1 MQKLIISPWIVLIIS
16 LAITFSI
23 GFSFL
28 DSEYEL
34 QHIKFDTDIKS
45 MTNAVCDRLI
55 QYEQVLVG
63 AKGLFAAS
71 SKVTLNEWKNY
82 MEIQNIDTRF
92 PGIQGVGYAH
102 HIIDDER
109 EDLVNELKNYGVAD
123 FAIKPE
129 GIRDEYY
136 PVIFIEPQ
144 GFENKRA
151 MGYDLYVEETRRN
164 AIDVLKETGK
174 TTITGKITLVQE
186 TENNIQNGFLM
197 FVPIYSTDQ
206 NILNASYD
214 LEGIASAVF
223 RMNDFTN
230 GILDSELFQYVHLKI
245 YDHSISEDN
254 LLFDSDEISTTKI
267 DKNNFSEIITK
278 SVNNRNWIFV
288 YEGIQPSLQGTDQF
302 ILFFIPII
310 GISMSFLLFYILRLF
325 TKNLKLTQNAL
336 KSEKMVAIGQL
347 ASRMAHD
354 IRNQLSIIR
363 VSLENLKLK
372 YGTDDVKEESFD
384 RVGRSIDRI
393 AHQIDD
399 VLDFVKGSTAELSKV
414 SFSKIISESLD
425 SITIPNNIELILP
438 KNDIEILADKKL
450 FSIALN
456 NLILNGI
463 QAIDGTGTVEIDI
476 EENDEVTIQV
486 KDSGIGISK
495 ENLEKIFEPLFSTK
509 QTGTGLGL
517 ASVKSIIESHGGI
530 ISVTSLPTIFTITL
544 PKTTDRTK
552 I

>member
-354 IRNQLSIIR
+354 IRNPLSIIR

-517 ASVKSIIESHGGI
+517 SSVVAIIDAHHGK
-530 ISVTSLPTIFTITL
+530 ISVTSPPTIFTITL
-544 PKTTDRTK
+544 PKF
-552 I
+552 

>member
-354 IRNQLSIIR
+354 IRNPLSIIR

>member
-354 IRNQLSIIR
+354 IRNPLSIIR

-372 YGTDDVKEESFD
+372 YGTDDVKKESFD